1 MKNLKVRLLSVLL
14 MLMLPLAACSQRSGA
29 PAAEPQPVQS
39 EAAAKKHTDE
49 NIAETPAAQG
59 ELQLHF
65 IDVGQG
71 DCIFLKTDSANMLID
86 CGNPEDGPE
95 VADYL
100 SALGVTEINAF
111 VGSHPHE
118 DHLGGAA
125 AVVRSLDIDEMIM
138 TSCISTSFF
147 FEKLLDALDERNV
160 TVTEPP
166 IGGVR
171 NIGDMKVEF
180 LSPAEIGNDT
190 NNNSIVMRVTYGEV
204 SALFT
209 GDAEEETERLLLSEN
224 ADLKA
229 DILKVGHHGS
239 KYSSSSAFLKAVSP
253 KIAVIQ
259 SGVGNSYGHPNTE
272 ALGRLSACGADVYR
286 CDEQGT
292 IVLKTDGKTI
302 TRGKPAAVTEGA
314 ASQSAYV
321 ANIKS
326 MKFHIPS
333 CRSLPVE
340 KNRKYYDKRADA
352 VADGYSPC
360 GSCNP

>member
-1 MKNLKVRLLSVLL
+1 MKRLKAKLLSI
-14 MLMLPLAACSQRSGA
+14 MLSLTLLAACAPQKDSAGLKESVQQTSA
-29 PAAEPQPVQS
+29 PKASESSAALPAA
-39 EAAAKKHTDE
+39 D
-49 NIAETPAAQG
+49 G
-59 ELQLHF
+59 ELVMHF

-71 DCIFLKTDSANMLID
+71 DCIFLQTGKANMLID
-86 CGNPEDGPE
+86 SGNPEDGPE
-95 VADYL
+95 VSDYL

-125 AVVRSLDIDEMIM
+125 TVVRSFNIDEMIM
-138 TSCISTSFF
+138 TDCVSTSFF
-147 FEKLLDALDERNV
+147 FEKLLNSLDERNV

-166 IGGVR
+166 VGGVR
-171 NIGDMKVEF
+171 NVGDMRVEF
-180 LSPAEIGNDT
+180 LAPLELGGDM
-190 NNNSIVMRVTYGEV
+190 NNNSIIMRVTFGEI
-204 SALFT
+204 SAMFT
-209 GDAEEETERLLLSEN
+209 GDAEELAERELLLEN
-224 ADLKA
+224 VNLKS

-239 KYSSSSAFLKAVSP
+239 SYSSSNEFLRAVSP

-259 SGVGNSYGHPNTE
+259 SGIGNSYGHPHAE
-272 ALGRLSACGADVYR
+272 ALSRLSACGAKVYR

-321 ANIKS
+321 ANTRS

-333 CRSLPVE
+333 CRGLPE
-340 KNRKYYDKRADA
+340 IKNRKYHDKRADA

-360 GSCNP
+360 GICKP